1 MVFFLGAGGWWHC
14 FTHSM
19 TPKKYQK
26 IIHQQQTA
34 AQSATAHAP
43 GLGGR
48 SRPTATCSE
57 LTGKSTWWYRI
68 AGTPWPT
75 GTKFVFQFGSEKVTF
90 PSLGP
95 NHQPMGRFRLHV
107 WQSGMLNRLQAP
119 TKKGIIYPW
128 FWRIHGG
135 FKYIENDT
143 FNMVVAFGLPSSGPN
158 TLQSKLAGGDTIP
171 NNRWFRFALWIWIP
185 SFPGICFFYFDPH
198 YWVTN
203 IDPEYLLQAKS
214 I

>member
-1 MVFFLGAGGWWHC
+1 MVTLFYPQYD
-14 FTHSM
+14 S
-19 TPKKYQK
+19 QK
-26 IIHQQQTA
+26 ISKNHPPTTNS
-34 AQSATAHAP
+34 SAKRHCARAWI
-43 GLGGR
+43 GR
-48 SRPTATCSE
+48 AIPPHCHLFRVDWKIDVMIPYC
-57 LTGKSTWWYRI
+57 WN
-68 AGTPWPT
+68 PMPT